1 MPPGERDGADTSQS
15 VDRAMTLLWLLAER
29 GPQRQADLVRLT
41 GLQRRILARFLA
53 SLEQAGLVRRSP
65 RTGQY
70 DLGIALPQLGRLA
83 EERLA
88 LPRVAAEPLRE
99 LMTSTAS
106 TVLLHMRQ
114 GDYLAPA
121 TVANPPGVLS
131 VNYPAGRRIALWE
144 GLGRAF
150 LACLQEGEQR
160 RLSGKIAGET
170 LHEIG
175 EELRRDGYVV
185 SRSMIDAGITAVGAI
200 IADSLGQPVGL
211 IAVVAAEAQQ
221 PEQFGPQIAEAAQVI
236 AGLYNQSV
244 T

>member
-150 LACLQEGEQR
+150 LACLQESEQR

-200 IADSLGQPVGL
+200 IADGLDQPVGL

-221 PEQFGPQIAEAAQVI
+221 PEQFGPQIAATAQVI
-236 AGLYNQSV
+236 ARMYNQSV
-244 T
+244 A